1 MSTIKVKSND
11 RSADRFVPKG
21 CALGHSGRAITG
33 KIRDYTSARECDDGA
48 GEGKLA
54 PDWSFSVLIGPFRSS
69 AAPQPGFRVDSLRRR
84 SKIAISYRAANAMDD
99 AIRKADVLIEAL
111 SYIRTF
117 RDRLTVIKLGGSA
130 MEDPETLRATLQDV
144 VFMETVGMRPLLV
157 HGGGKAIDRAMAAAG
172 LRPRKVQGRRI
183 TDEATLEIVVRVL
196 KDLSAN
202 IESQIRRLGGRAIAL
217 CTGSLQCLFGEKL
230 ILQQATGENL
240 DLGRVGRVTRV
251 DHELL
256 SDFCAAGVVPVIP
269 SLAQDSAG
277 GWLNI
282 NADTAAAAVAANLR
296 AEKLVLLT
304 DTPGILGDRRDETSL
319 IRSLDSRGC
328 HDLITRGTIDEG
340 MVPKVEA
347 CLESLTAG
355 VRKTHI
361 VDGRLR
367 HSLLLEI
374 YTDKGV
380 GTEIK

>member
-1 MSTIKVKSND
+1 
-11 RSADRFVPKG
+11 
-21 CALGHSGRAITG
+21 
-33 KIRDYTSARECDDGA
+33 
-48 GEGKLA
+48 
-54 PDWSFSVLIGPFRSS
+54 
-69 AAPQPGFRVDSLRRR
+69 
-84 SKIAISYRAANAMDD
+84 MDD

-117 RDRLTVIKLGGSA
+117 RDRLTVIKLGGSV
-130 MEDPETLRATLQDV
+130 MEDADALRATLQDV

-157 HGGGKAIDRAMAAAG
+157 HGGGRAIDRAMREAG
-172 LRPRKVQGRRI
+172 LESRKIQGRRV
-183 TDEATLEIVVRVL
+183 TDNATLAIVARVL
-196 KDLSAN
+196 KDLSAS
-202 IESQIRRLGGRAIAL
+202 IETQIRRLGGRAIAL

-230 ILQQATGENL
+230 WLQDATGERL
-240 DLGRVGRVTRV
+240 DLGRVGRVSRV

-256 SDFCAAGVVPVIP
+256 ADFCAAGVVPVIP
-269 SLAQDSAG
+269 SLAQDSEG
-277 GWLNI
+277 QYLNI

-304 DTPGILGDRRDETSL
+304 DIPGILIDRADQESL
-319 IRSLDSRGC
+319 MRSLDSAGC
-328 HDLITRGTIDEG
+328 RELIQSGTIAEG

-347 CLESLTAG
+347 CLESLAAG

-380 GTEIK
+380 GTEIR